1 MQTAPSAADAF
12 GPQMQRF
19 LACLATDYARLH
31 AVAGRDLAA
40 PVPSCPGW
48 TVADLTRHVAEVYL
62 HKSECIRL
70 NDFPRP
76 WPPDLSG
83 EEPIALLERAYAALL
98 AEFDRHQSAD
108 PARTWYEPDQT
119 VGFWIR
125 RMAQETVIHRVDA
138 ELALGESIV
147 PIPADLA
154 TDGID
159 EVLEVFVSY
168 GTRTW
173 VEEFGPLLKETL
185 GYRVLVRSGGA
196 SWLVASSSQ
205 GVEVTA
211 GGDGPSDATVSGE
224 PDAVLRWLW
233 ARAGDDAVSI
243 EGSGKAV
250 DELRQFLTI
259 ATQ

>member
-1 MQTAPSAADAF
+1 MQTS
-12 GPQMQRF
+12 RF
-19 LACLATDYARLH
+19 RDCLADDYARLH
-31 AVAGRDLAA
+31 DVAGRDLAA

-48 TVADLTRHVAEVYL
+48 MVTDLVRHVAEVYL

-83 EEPIALLERAYAALL
+83 EAPIALLERAYTTLVAA
-98 AEFDRHQSAD
+98 FDQHEPAD
-108 PARTWYEPDQT
+108 PARTWFEPDQT

-125 RMAQETVIHRVDA
+125 RMAQESVIHRVDG
-138 ELALGESIV
+138 ELALGESIA

-154 TDGID
+154 IDGID
-159 EVLEVFVSY
+159 EILEQFLSY

-173 VEEFGPLLKETL
+173 VEEFGPLLKESL
-185 GYRVLVRSGGA
+185 GYRVLVRSGEV
-196 SWLVASSSQ
+196 SWLVRTSPE
-205 GVEVTA
+205 GVAVAKGA
-211 GGDGPSDATVSGE
+211 GGAADATVTGE
-224 PDAVLRWLW
+224 PDQVLLWLW

-243 EGSGKAV
+243 EGSDKAII
-250 DELRQFLTI
+250 ELRRLLGA